1 MEVLEAIQNRRTVR
15 MFRSDPVSDQI
26 LSEIF
31 EAGTWA
37 PSHSNT
43 QPWEFIIIGAET
55 RQQLATAYRAMM
67 EAGPLLNPALP
78 EERKQAIRNFAQDF
92 GGAPLLFAVACPPAA
107 TDLDRYDFP
116 LAAAA
121 ALQNIF
127 LAAWEKQLAGVWLS
141 FGMSPQA
148 QSLFQIQ
155 SGGSITGIVAMGYTD
170 NIPPAQPRIPV
181 SEKIRRLP

>member
-1 MEVLEAIQNRRTVR
+1 MELMEAIRSRRTVR
-15 MFRSDPVSDQI
+15 TFRPDPVPDQI
-26 LSEIF
+26 LNDIL

-43 QPWEFIIIGAET
+43 QPWEFIVIGPAT
-55 RQQLATAYRAMM
+55 RERLAKSYRAMI
-67 EAGPLLNPALP
+67 EAGPLQNPALP
-78 EERKQAIRNFAQDF
+78 EERKQAMRNFAQDF
-92 GGAPLLFAVACPPAA
+92 GGAPLLFSVAYPPPT

-141 FGMSPQA
+141 FGISPEA
-148 QSLFQIQ
+148 QSLLELQ
-155 SGGSITGIVAMGYTD
+155 SGGSIAGIVAMGYTD
-170 NIPPAQPRIPV
+170 NIPPAQPRVPV
-181 SEKIRRLP
+181 SGKIRRMP